1 MALAETAVFGVY
13 ANPESLERAGD
24 ALVKSGGFSDSDI
37 CVLLPEGLEDHG
49 KMGAFL
55 LSVNCYTSGQ
65 AELAKQILE
74 GTDAQASFSSNV
86 AFLSSANIAAALS
99 YRN

>member
-24 ALVKSGGFSDSDI
+24 ELVKSGGFSDTDI
-37 CVLLPEGLEDHG
+37 CVLLPHGLKDRG

-55 LSVNCYTSGQ
+55 LSLSCYTSRQ
-65 AELAKQILE
+65 AELAKQILDS
-74 GTDAQASFSSNV
+74 TDAQASFSSRI
-86 AFLSSANIAAALS
+86 AFLSAANIAAALS
-99 YRN
+99 HEN